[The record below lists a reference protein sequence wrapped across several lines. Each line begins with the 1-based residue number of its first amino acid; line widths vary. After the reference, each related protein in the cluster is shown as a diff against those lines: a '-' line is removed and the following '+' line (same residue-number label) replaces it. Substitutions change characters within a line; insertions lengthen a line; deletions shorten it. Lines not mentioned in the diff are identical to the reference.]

1 MTLMKKTKS
10 KVKFENNLTS
20 KKKIPKTSKQPNIEF
35 NTVTTFSRMDEEK
48 DESNFDFNDPYG
60 TPAED
65 NRVECSN

>member
-1 MTLMKKTKS
+1 MMLMKKTKS
-10 KVKFENNLTS
+10 KVKFENNSTS
-20 KKKIPKTSKQPNIEF
+20 KIPKTSKQSNIEF

-60 TPAED
+60 APAED